1 MADENKYIKCSA
13 CKCKYLN
20 DNETIKKEFGY
31 TRLNV
36 RLKTCVKCRDK
47 HKIYMIEYRKM
58 RQEEIKKHDK
68 LRNERNERNEY
79 LQKKR
84 EEFEEKQLNTEV
96 DENHKCCTR
105 CYKIQAITEYG
116 EYKSWDVI
124 DGELQE
130 IMVPYKTCKTCRDK
144 DDIYRYRMKT
154 QRNIFDKILE
164 PSTSD
169 EEDTIWGG
177 KRD

>member
-96 DENHKCCTR
+96 DENHKCCNI

-116 EYKSWDVI
+116 EFKLGVI
-124 DGELQE
+124 DNELYE
-130 IMVPYKTCKTCRDK
+130 IMLPYKACKTCRDEA
-144 DDIYRYRMKT
+144 DIDRHRMKP
-154 QRNIFDKILE
+154 RRHILE
-164 PSTSD
+164 RILDPSTSD
-169 EEDTIWGG
+169 EEDAIWGG
-177 KRD
+177 VSD